1 MMDDDNVEKKKKNL
15 FFDKLC
21 CEVRYV
27 QFVIC
32 AINTTNC
39 YVIPTWSI
47 SI

>member
-1 MMDDDNVEKKKKNL
+1 MMDDDNVVEKKKL

-32 AINTTNC
+32 AITTTNC
-39 YVIPTWSI
+39 YVIPTRSI